1 VAGGG
6 TADAAAMTDNIDHAG
21 ESPGPDRAPGRG
33 GRHWFAWTVIAL
45 LAAGCLAAGL
55 LALVLLVY
63 IGRSRQEPV

>member
-1 VAGGG
+1 VAGRVA
-6 TADAAAMTDNIDHAG
+6 ADAVSMTDHIDHAG
-21 ESPGPDRAPGRG
+21 ESPGPDHAPGRG

-55 LALVLLVY
+55 LALLLLVY